1 MSWWPA
7 SGRRA
12 ATGKGSRP
20 LGAALRVTSYGQR
33 VTTQPGTRATHPD
46 HHVRHRDVTGGWL
59 RPAVFGVMDGLVSNV
74 ALVVGV
80 AAADATNRFVLVA
93 GLAGLF
99 AGAFS
104 MATGE
109 YNSVRSQR
117 ELAAA
122 EIAIER
128 DELDRAPEAEE
139 AELAAIYRAKGLTR
153 ELSAAVAR
161 ELSRD
166 PDVAWR
172 VHAREELGIDPDNLP
187 SPWTAAFASFV
198 SFLVGAFVPL
208 IPYVLGVDDA
218 ALPLACL
225 GGAIALFV
233 TGVAV
238 SRFTSRSALYTGMRQ
253 LALGSLA
260 AAVTFVVGSLVGV
273 GAGVA

>member
-1 MSWWPA
+1 MSTD
-7 SGRRA
+7 
-12 ATGKGSRP
+12 TG
-20 LGAALRVTSYGQR
+20 ARVR
-33 VTTQPGTRATHPD
+33 HVD

-109 YNSVRSQR
+109 YNSVRSQV

-122 EIAIER
+122 EIAVER
-128 DELDRAPEAEE
+128 RELARAPDAEE
-139 AELAAIYRAKGLTR
+139 AELAAIYRAKGLSR

-166 PDVAWR
+166 PEVAWR
-172 VHAREELGIDPDNLP
+172 EHAREELGIDPDNLP
-187 SPWTAAFASFV
+187 SPWTAAAASFV
-198 SFLVGAFVPL
+198 SFLLGALVPL
-208 IPYVLGVDDA
+208 LPYLAGVG
-218 ALPLACL
+218 
-225 GGAIALFV
+225 GGALLIACAAGAGALFL

-238 SRFTSRSALYTGMRQ
+238 SRFTSRGALYTGVRQ

-260 AAVTFVVGSLVGV
+260 AAVTFLVGSAVGM
-273 GAGVA
+273 GVA

>member
-1 MSWWPA
+1 M
-7 SGRRA
+7 
-12 ATGKGSRP
+12 P
-20 LGAALRVTSYGQR
+20 LGAV
-33 VTTQPGTRATHPD
+33 QPGATYGHPVTRPTDSPPQHVD

-109 YNSVRSQR
+109 YNSVRSQS

-128 DELDRAPEAEE
+128 RELSRAPEAEE
-139 AELAAIYRAKGLTR
+139 AELAAIYRGKGLTR
-153 ELSAAVAR
+153 ELSTAVAR

-166 PDVAWR
+166 PEIAWR

-198 SFLVGAFVPL
+198 SFLLGAAVPL
-208 IPYVLGVDDA
+208 VPYLLGVEDG
-218 ALPLACL
+218 ALLLACV
-225 GGAIALFV
+225 GGATALFL
-233 TGVAV
+233 TGVLV
-238 SRFTSRSALYTGMRQ
+238 SRFTARGALYTGLRQ
-253 LALGSLA
+253 LLLGSLA
-260 AAVTFVVGSLVGV
+260 ASVTFLVGSAVGV
-273 GAGVA
+273 GVA

>member
-1 MSWWPA
+1 M
-7 SGRRA
+7 
-12 ATGKGSRP
+12 ATDARSRP
-20 LGAALRVTSYGQR
+20 EHV
-33 VTTQPGTRATHPD
+33 D

-80 AAADATNRFVLVA
+80 AAAGATTRVVLVA

-109 YNSVRSQR
+109 YNSVRSQS

-128 DELDRAPEAEE
+128 RELSRAPEAEE
-139 AELAAIYRAKGLTR
+139 AELAAIYRGKGLTR

-166 PDVAWR
+166 PEVAWR

-198 SFLVGAFVPL
+198 SFLVGALVPL
-208 IPYVLGVDDA
+208 LPYLAGLDDL
-218 ALPLACL
+218 ALVVACVS
-225 GGAIALFV
+225 GATALFL

-238 SRFTSRSALYTGMRQ
+238 SRFTIRGAMYTGLRQ
-253 LALGSLA
+253 LTLGSLA
-260 AAVTFVVGSLVGV
+260 AGVTYLVGSVVGV
-273 GAGVA
+273 GVA